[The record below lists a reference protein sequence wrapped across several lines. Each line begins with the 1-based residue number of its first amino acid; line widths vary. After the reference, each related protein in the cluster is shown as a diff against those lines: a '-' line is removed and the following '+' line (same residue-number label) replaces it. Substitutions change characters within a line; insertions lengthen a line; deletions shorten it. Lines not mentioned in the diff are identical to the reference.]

1 MTDVALLDQGSLI
14 GFQPVSDAAQEWFAD
29 NVASE
34 DWQWFGPVLWVEH
47 RLARELAIAVEA
59 AGLRVE
65 AQR

>member
-1 MTDVALLDQGSLI
+1 MTDVVLLDQGSLI

-34 DWQWFGPVLWVEH
+34 DWQWFGPVLWVDH
-47 RLARELAIAVEA
+47 RLALELAIAAEA
-59 AGLRVE
+59 VGLSVG